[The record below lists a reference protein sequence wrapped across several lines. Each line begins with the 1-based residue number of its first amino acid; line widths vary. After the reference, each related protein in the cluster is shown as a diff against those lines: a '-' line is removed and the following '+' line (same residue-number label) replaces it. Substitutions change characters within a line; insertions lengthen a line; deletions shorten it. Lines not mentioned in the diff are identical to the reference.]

1 MSRIA
6 CLLVPDLPVAALCR
20 ADPALLDRPLVVS
33 EGSGPHA
40 RVVAAAAPARARGVR
55 TGVHSVE
62 QARAVAADLVV
73 RPRDPAVEASAMR
86 ALADVAAS
94 LASRCERAADGAVYL
109 DAAGATHLTGSE
121 RGLASALVAR
131 AARVGLDARVGVG
144 ASKTVARLAALHGD
158 GCEVVPAGAELGF
171 LAPLPLACLAPPP
184 DVAATLGRWGVHRL
198 GDLARLPLAEVTTRL
213 GLTGA
218 ALVHAARGEDERPLA
233 PSPPPADVEEAV
245 TLEWALDTIEPLL
258 FVLRA
263 LVERAVARLGLD
275 GVGCARL
282 GVTLGLDDRSR
293 DVRTLEL
300 VAPTRDR
307 KTLLTCLRVALE
319 SRPPRAAVVTVAVI
333 TVPERVRAAQLGLFT
348 PPGPAPERLA
358 TTLARLGALCG
369 PGRVGV
375 PVVVDTYRPG
385 AADVAA
391 FTPPPA
397 APPAPAVP
405 DSPCR
410 LVVRALRPPRSLEV
424 FSERDAPCFVRGTG
438 LGGRVVALA
447 GPWRIAAEWWS
458 DAPCVRDYY
467 DVELTDGGLY
477 RCYQERASGAWFV
490 DGVYD

>member
-55 TGVHSVE
+55 TGVHSVA

-131 AARVGLDARVGVG
+131 AARVGLEARVGVG

-213 GLTGA
+213 GFTGA

-369 PGRVGV
+369 PDASASPWWSIRTGQV
-375 PVVVDTYRPG
+375 
-385 AADVAA
+385 
-391 FTPPPA
+391 TPPSPPSRPPPPHRPLPPCRTRPA
-397 APPAPAVP
+397 GSSCVRSVRRARSRCSRSATRPASCAARGSAAASWRSPGRGGSPRSGGATRRAPA
-405 DSPCR
+405 
-410 LVVRALRPPRSLEV
+410 
-424 FSERDAPCFVRGTG
+424 TTTT
-438 LGGRVVALA
+438 
-447 GPWRIAAEWWS
+447 WS
-458 DAPCVRDYY
+458 
-467 DVELTDGGLY
+467 
-477 RCYQERASGAWFV
+477 
-490 DGVYD
+490 